1 MIINQLAVYTP
12 NTTGNVYKVLKIL
25 GDNSINIECLNI
37 ADTLEFG
44 ILRMITD
51 DNQKALKLLT
61 DNGFMANTCDLVSV
75 KVKNEPG
82 DLEKVLKKF
91 SDKKIDI
98 EYIYSYSKDDETSI
112 LIKTDNLEEAKELIK

>member
-12 NTTGNVYKVLKIL
+12 NTTGNVYNVLKIL
-25 GDNSINIECLNI
+25 GDNNINIECLNI

-51 DNQKALKLLT
+51 NNQKALELLT
-61 DNGFMANTCDLVSV
+61 NNGFMANTCDLVSI

-91 SDKKIDI
+91 SDKKIDL
-98 EYIYSYSKDDETSI
+98 EYIYSFSKDGITQI
-112 LIKTDNLEEAKELIK
+112 LIKTNNLDEAKALVE

>member
-12 NTTGNVYKVLKIL
+12 NTTGNVYNVLKIL

-37 ADTLEFG
+37 ADTAEFG

-51 DNQKALKLLT
+51 NNQKALELLT
-61 DNGFMANTCDLVSV
+61 KNGFMANTCDLVSI

-91 SDKKIDI
+91 SDKAIDI
-98 EYIYSYSKDDETSI
+98 EYIYSFSKDGVTQI
-112 LIKTDNLEEAKELIK
+112 LIKTDDLNEAKSILN

>member
-12 NTTGNVYKVLKIL
+12 NTTGNVYNVLKIL
-25 GDNSINIECLNI
+25 GDNNINIECLNI

-51 DNQKALKLLT
+51 NNQKALELLT
-61 DNGFMANTCDLVSV
+61 NNGFMANTCDLVSI
-75 KVKNEPG
+75 KVKNEQG

-91 SDKKIDI
+91 SDKKIDL
-98 EYIYSYSKDDETSI
+98 EYIYSFSKDGITQI
-112 LIKTDNLEEAKELIK
+112 LIKTNNLDEAKALVE